1 MLNGVRNGQV
11 WNFIRKTA
19 VGERE
24 ENNKLGR
31 ERKKKK
37 EIEVLAELS

>member
-1 MLNGVRNGQV
+1 MKARQKHIPKIFSVIKMLNDVRNGQV

-24 ENNKLGR
+24 DKNR
-31 ERKKKK
+31 
-37 EIEVLAELS
+37 S